1 MSSAV
6 DVSQTFGEFLFVF
19 NASMNYTGFVYSDFV
34 VFNATNATL
43 NMFNNFTVTF
53 ITVNATSFKL
63 KLAPKPTIYFTGT
76 TFCATTKA

>member
-1 MSSAV
+1 MSSLV

-19 NASMNYTGFVYSDFV
+19 TSPMNYTGFVYSDFV
-34 VFNATNATL
+34 VFNSTNATF
-43 NMFNNFTVTF
+43 NMINNFTVTYT
-53 ITVNATSFKL
+53 TVNATSFKL